1 MTSNLFTLG
10 INSFRIIDRPGK
22 HLTLQKVAMPSGTK
36 KDKKE
41 VRKDEVRT
49 VLTVLL
55 DPLFL
60 DLVDGS
66 RMFSHAGHAACQIIS
81 HCDCFTPGWKGKCRS
96 DEAGYVSLVS
106 LVSLAV
112 QHTASLSS
120 IHHRWR
126 QRKTSKVT
134 SLLTSLTPLT
144 LEFGRYWDNEIQI
157 DCQ

>member
-1 MTSNLFTLG
+1 MTSNLFNLG

-60 DLVDGS
+60 DLVDGACGMSNYFTLRLSHS
-66 RMFSHAGHAACQIIS
+66 RLKKKM
-81 HCDCFTPGWKGKCRS
+81 
-96 DEAGYVSLVS
+96 
-106 LVSLAV
+106 
-112 QHTASLSS
+112 
-120 IHHRWR
+120 
-126 QRKTSKVT
+126 
-134 SLLTSLTPLT
+134 PL
-144 LEFGRYWDNEIQI
+144 G
-157 DCQ
+157 

>member
-1 MTSNLFTLG
+1 MTSNLFNLG

-60 DLVDGS
+60 DLVDGACGMSNYFTLRLSHS
-66 RMFSHAGHAACQIIS
+66 RL
-81 HCDCFTPGWKGKCRS
+81 K
-96 DEAGYVSLVS
+96 
-106 LVSLAV
+106 
-112 QHTASLSS
+112 
-120 IHHRWR
+120 
-126 QRKTSKVT
+126 RKMPLGMKLVT
-134 SLLTSLTPLT
+134 SHSCHSCHLQFSTRQVCHRSTTGEGRGRHRKLQASWLPWPWSL
-144 LEFGRYWDNEIQI
+144 WDIERMTFKLIVNS
-157 DCQ
+157 

>member
-1 MTSNLFTLG
+1 MTSNLFNLG

-60 DLVDGS
+60 DLVNGACGMSNYFTLRLSHS
-66 RMFSHAGHAACQIIS
+66 RLKRKMPLGWSWLRLTRVTRVTCSSAHGKFVIDPPQVKAEEDIESYKPL
-81 HCDCFTPGWKGKCRS
+81 DFLDPGVCEILREWHS
-96 DEAGYVSLVS
+96 NW
-106 LVSLAV
+106 
-112 QHTASLSS
+112 LS
-120 IHHRWR
+120 I
-126 QRKTSKVT
+126 V
-134 SLLTSLTPLT
+134 
-144 LEFGRYWDNEIQI
+144 N
-157 DCQ
+157 